1 MSLQLVLRVVSAR
14 GDKPIRY
21 DATDKAKIKEIID
34 TVIIP
39 NLEKGWTLFGA
50 KKDEKE
56 PYKIADQYD
65 AINPKKLEAKLVE
78 LDRFMLEDGHKVL
91 VAPVMGG

>member
-56 PYKIADQYD
+56 PVESESNWQEDIEKLGYYYD
-65 AINPKKLEAKLVE
+65 DAAGYEVYQ
-78 LDRFMLEDGHKVL
+78 DDDDDEDTD
-91 VAPVMGG
+91 